1 MRPTIIEMPYDHA
14 GPKGVVHQG
23 FCDGDTGVVSR
34 RSPAQAS
41 MKRQMFLAYA
51 SQCSA
56 LAKFDPEIERFGI
69 VGGAMFKTLPNNG
82 MLLRPPRRTRGRD
95 LKANACGLPQ
105 VSAGKRNDRGI
116 ERNDRRPEHACAR
129 SIPRAHVGHEHV
141 KWILVAGR
149 CNTLAM
155 HFRSSS
161 LACSCYFVT
170 IWRAGSP
177 TSNGTIDAICCH
189 GALPDRRQGGS
200 DWGRV

>member
-1 MRPTIIEMPYDHA
+1 MPA
-14 GPKGVVHQG
+14 AFRKSLRASATTEGLNETTEGPSMLVRAQSL
-23 FCDGDTGVVSR
+23 VS
-34 RSPAQAS
+34 
-41 MKRQMFLAYA
+41 
-51 SQCSA
+51 
-56 LAKFDPEIERFGI
+56 
-69 VGGAMFKTLPNNG
+69 
-82 MLLRPPRRTRGRD
+82 
-95 LKANACGLPQ
+95 
-105 VSAGKRNDRGI
+105 
-116 ERNDRRPEHACAR
+116 
-129 SIPRAHVGHEHV
+129 HVGHEHV